1 MSIMD
6 LLNNI
11 TSDNTSWWWSP
22 VEVISWRRIQQNIQY
37 ATWFVTP
44 VIEPEEPGPADPV
57 VSSVP
62 SEQTSG
68 EGTTSGPQEDR
79 DMH

>member
-1 MSIMD
+1 MTLPGNEVRSK
-6 LLNNI
+6 
-11 TSDNTSWWWSP
+11 SP
-22 VEVISWRRIQQNIQY
+22 DGVDYERNIQY
-37 ATWFVTP
+37 ATRFVNP
-44 VIEPEEPGPADPV
+44 VIEPEESGPADPV